1 MQKFLVLL
9 AAASLAVADPIVYLI
24 RHGEKPS
31 NGSDGLSA
39 AGHERAQCLTNVFN
53 SSSIYNIGHIM
64 AETPKSGMHSILVRL
79 GIDTGS
85 DTNSAILDGSRA
97 RPYDTVEPLAEELGL
112 TVDTS
117 CGKTDYSCVKD
128 VVDAYTGDGNI
139 LICWEHDALT
149 NIVEELGDDD
159 APDYP
164 DDSYNIIWT
173 DPSPYTSITAETSED
188 CPGLDS

>member
-1 MQKFLVLL
+1 M
-9 AAASLAVADPIVYLI
+9 
-24 RHGEKPS
+24 
-31 NGSDGLSA
+31 
-39 AGHERAQCLTNVFN
+39 
-53 SSSIYNIGHIM
+53 
-64 AETPKSGMHSILVRL
+64 
-79 GIDTGS
+79 
-85 DTNSAILDGSRA
+85 
-97 RPYDTVEPLAEELGL
+97 
-112 TVDTS
+112 
-117 CGKTDYSCVKD
+117 KD
-128 VVDAYTGDGNI
+128 VVDAYDGDGNI